1 MISRN
6 KIPTGFTSHKR
17 ILGKYISNGNETFK
31 TRIQKW
37 VEEASADREQFVEV
51 HKQQDP
57 RQSLESEQKFADDH
71 RFNEILN
78 PKMVLNL
85 LVI

>member
-1 MISRN
+1 MSR
-6 KIPTGFTSHKR
+6 GSVSR
-17 ILGKYISNGNETFK
+17 S
-31 TRIQKW
+31 R
-37 VEEASADREQFVEV
+37 AFVEV

-57 RQSLESEQKFADDH
+57 RQSLESEQKLADDH